1 MKKPPIPPAQAGYQT
16 VPKFISMPTPGAA
29 IPSGFTYQNVSG
41 HAGLVPFWGC
51 LHWQRFHA
59 LLAGVRPH
67 VRTSPKAIPPADL
80 ALGFIALRRRARL
93 SLAATITISGLT
105 PSDRAPSFQEMSQRL
120 ERTGAKVSPDVP
132 KTGQRAGAIQDH
144 GRLQTVRVQPQG
156 RVVPDM
162 IEHKAAGGRAVT
174 IENVFEDGALPG
186 DRGKD
191 RRIVRFGMVDEQ
203 LVMPER
209 HSPLEGAAALA
220 DACEQFAGLL
230 AAKFQAPDEAR
241 HGLGSVE
248 ERAGRGGK

>member
-1 MKKPPIPPAQAGYQT
+1 
-16 VPKFISMPTPGAA
+16 
-29 IPSGFTYQNVSG
+29 
-41 HAGLVPFWGC
+41 
-51 LHWQRFHA
+51 
-59 LLAGVRPH
+59 
-67 VRTSPKAIPPADL
+67 
-80 ALGFIALRRRARL
+80 
-93 SLAATITISGLT
+93 
-105 PSDRAPSFQEMSQRL
+105 MSQRL
-120 ERTGAKVSPDVP
+120 ERTGAKVSPDVA

-174 IENVFEDGALPG
+174 IENGFEDGALLG